1 MRILASILFGGCV
14 LATAQAANQVHVVDG
29 DGGPGVDFVSLQTA
43 VSTVADGDI
52 LLVRDC
58 GVPYATANLASK
70 SLTIVG
76 VRDVNGDRPI
86 ARGLA
91 IEDLG
96 VAQGVVVR
104 GLEFDALPQHF
115 STAFAVRDCAGS
127 VFVEDCV
134 LAQSAP
140 DHVLA
145 LMVTV
150 SASPRTV
157 FTRCSITAQP
167 NVGLP
172 VGGFGA
178 VHLENGSV
186 SLYECALVGG
196 QGRNAAVPLIGGV
209 ATPSS
214 PGSAGLSIV
223 TGSVFASGCTFVG
236 GDGGNGAFQASTL
249 TCVAAAVGGPA
260 VVAQGDPSTRVLTIL
275 DSTFAV
281 GASGVAAGSCP
292 APGVAPF
299 VIDPAVT
306 TSSVVGDIR
315 RTFEVTSPSPEGQL
329 TTTTLT
335 GVPGEFALLLLAF
348 SGNGAYTPAVVG
360 ALAGTPPL
368 TVIALGALPPSGTLS
383 FSVPIPV
390 GGLPASIDGVNLYEQ
405 AVVAGASGFGLLSS
419 PSVVTILR

>member
-115 STAFAVRDCAGS
+115 NTAFAVRDCAGS

-178 VHLENGSV
+178 VHLESGSV

-196 QGRNAAVPLIGGV
+196 QGRNAAVPLIGGA

-223 TGSVFASGCTFVG
+223 TGNVFASGCTFVG
-236 GDGGNGAFQASTL
+236 GDGGNGAFQAST
-249 TCVAAAVGGPA
+249 
-260 VVAQGDPSTRVLTIL
+260 
-275 DSTFAV
+275 
-281 GASGVAAGSCP
+281 
-292 APGVAPF
+292 
-299 VIDPAVT
+299 
-306 TSSVVGDIR
+306 
-315 RTFEVTSPSPEGQL
+315 
-329 TTTTLT
+329 
-335 GVPGEFALLLLAF
+335 
-348 SGNGAYTPAVVG
+348 
-360 ALAGTPPL
+360 
-368 TVIALGALPPSGTLS
+368 
-383 FSVPIPV
+383 
-390 GGLPASIDGVNLYEQ
+390 
-405 AVVAGASGFGLLSS
+405 
-419 PSVVTILR
+419 